1 MTRWS
6 VSTTLDTEVREGL
19 DGSRW
24 WVSVIRK
31 DGHKVARIDYLGKKR
46 DAEAS
51 AAKEMR
57 RMAREELA
65 TA

>member
-6 VSTTLDTEVREGL
+6 VSTTLDTA
-19 DGSRW
+19 RW
-24 WVSVIRK
+24 WVSIIRK
-31 DGHKVARIDYLGKKR
+31 DGHKVARIDYLGKQR
-46 DAEAS
+46 DAEAA

-57 RMAREELA
+57 RLAREELA